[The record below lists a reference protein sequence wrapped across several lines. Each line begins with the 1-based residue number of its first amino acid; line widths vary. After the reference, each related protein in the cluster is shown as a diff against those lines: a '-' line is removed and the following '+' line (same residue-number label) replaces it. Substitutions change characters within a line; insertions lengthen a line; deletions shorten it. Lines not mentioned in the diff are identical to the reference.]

1 MKLKPIKDKKKI
13 EAIFEK
19 GLLIKGN
26 GISLRFLD
34 FDNNE
39 CCYGISV
46 PKRVFPLAVERNTV
60 KRRVREIIRLFH
72 ESDRIPGG
80 VSFFLICSKR
90 SLLKKVGVK
99 KNIED
104 LLREFIANH
113 DI

>member
-46 PKRVFPLAVERNTV
+46 PKRVFPLAVERNLI
-60 KRRVREIIRLFH
+60 RRRLRELVRLF
-72 ESDRIPGG
+72 EQTDKIPLG

-90 SLLKKVGVK
+90 SILKKADVK
-99 KNIED
+99 KNIGD